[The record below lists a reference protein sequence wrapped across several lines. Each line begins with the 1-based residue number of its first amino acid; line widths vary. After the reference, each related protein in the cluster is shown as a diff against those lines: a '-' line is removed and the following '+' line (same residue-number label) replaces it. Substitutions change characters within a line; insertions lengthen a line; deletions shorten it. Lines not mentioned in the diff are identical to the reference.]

1 MLPFVTIIN
10 SEDVRIPKR
19 AREAVARH
27 ERVVVLNRERPVL
40 AMVHPD
46 DLAEPGARR
55 RGRPVREVASA
66 LVGTAAPDPEFA
78 NDMEVVL
85 NSVGPMPGVPWERS

>member
-1 MLPFVTIIN
+1 MTTVN

-46 DLAEPGARR
+46 DLAEAATRR
-55 RGRPVREVASA
+55 RGRPVREVAAA
-66 LVGTAAPDPEFA
+66 LAGTAAPDPEFA
-78 NDMEVVL
+78 NDMEAVL
-85 NSVGPMPGVPWERS
+85 NSVGRMPEVPWERS

>member
-1 MLPFVTIIN
+1 VTSVN

-46 DLAEPGARR
+46 DLPEPGARR

-66 LVGTAAPDPEFA
+66 LAGTAAPDPEFA
-78 NDMEVVL
+78 DDMEAVL
-85 NSVGPMPGVPWERS
+85 NGVGPMPGVPWERS